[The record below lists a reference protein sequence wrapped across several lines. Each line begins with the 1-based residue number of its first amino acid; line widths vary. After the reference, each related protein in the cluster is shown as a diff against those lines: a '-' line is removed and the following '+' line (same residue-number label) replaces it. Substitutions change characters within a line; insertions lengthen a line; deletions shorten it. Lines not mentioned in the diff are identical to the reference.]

1 MSEER
6 IRYRRLPGR
15 RRGFLRGASVWL
27 APDHLLLVRS
37 MRFREEYKRF
47 HLRDIQAISVA
58 AAPRVHFS
66 VRAFLIALVWLAA
79 LIVAASVH
87 KTWFIV
93 SVWVVAAALAGTWL
107 YVSLSASCICR
118 IYTAVSGDD
127 LPSVYRSWTA
137 RKFMRQVASRIAE
150 AQGVVEGEWAQA
162 VEDRQIGPREPTPM
176 EFAGGGAPSSVAPQ
190 GSPASAA
197 ARPILPWIF
206 AALMFA
212 DAVLT
217 YLTKPQTSV
226 AFWRTGYSVL
236 ALELGVSIALLVQHS
251 RGKLMAG
258 MQKLVIVSL
267 IATGIVWYFNR
278 YGTIVT
284 GAAMSASGNMAGT
297 LVAINDF
304 LRMFDAIAHLV
315 WGLIAI
321 ALIAANGRSRQ
332 MNAPLP

>member
-1 MSEER
+1 MER

-27 APDHLLLVRS
+27 GPDHLLLVRS

-66 VRAFLIALVWLAA
+66 IRAFLIGLAWLIA
-79 LIVAASVH
+79 LIIAASVH
-87 KTWFIV
+87 VEWFTV
-93 SVWVVAAALAGTWL
+93 SVWIAAAALAGTWL

-118 IYTAVSGDD
+118 IFTAVSSDD

-137 RKFMRQVASRIAE
+137 RKFMREVAPLIAE
-150 AQGVVEGEWAQA
+150 AQGAVEGEWAQA
-162 VEDRQIGPREPTPM
+162 VEDRQIGPREPLPV
-176 EFAGGGAPSSVAPQ
+176 EFGGGVASQSSSASVAGPT
-190 GSPASAA
+190 
-197 ARPILPWIF
+197 ILPWIF
-206 AALMFA
+206 VALMFA
-212 DAVLT
+212 DAALT
-217 YLTKPQTSV
+217 YLTKPAASV
-226 AFWRTGYSVL
+226 AFWRIGYSVL

-278 YGTIVT
+278 FGTVLT
-284 GAAMSASGNMAGT
+284 GAALSASGNLAGT
-297 LVAINDF
+297 LAAINDF

-321 ALIAANGRSRQ
+321 ALILANGRSRQ
-332 MNAPLP
+332 IHSPLP